1 MLFIWCVFLLCIYT
15 CIRTTMKNPLY
26 FALGWLF
33 FALGAIGAVL
43 PVMPTTVFMLMS
55 LWAFSKS
62 SQRFHDWLYNHRT
75 FGPPLQ
81 QWTQNHIIPLKAKL
95 TAIFFMTC
103 SMAYLLAYSTAP
115 IWVIASAAALM
126 IYGAIFILTKP
137 SHPPVDTCTAATDS

>member
-1 MLFIWCVFLLCIYT
+1 MT
-15 CIRTTMKNPLY
+15 RSLY
-26 FALGWLF
+26 FVLGWLF

-55 LWAFSKS
+55 LWAFSRS
-62 SQRFHDWLYNHRT
+62 SQRFHDWLYNHRI

-95 TAIFFMTC
+95 TAIFFMSG
-103 SMAYLLAYSTAP
+103 SMTYLLVYSAAP
-115 IWVIASAAALM
+115 TWVIASAAALM

-137 SHPPVDTCTAATDS
+137 SHPPVNTCTPTADSQTTA